1 MYCEKCGKEIS
12 DYSLRCRY
20 CSSDIIPDYEFLTV
34 QAILKDKEAL
44 AALYTATYKSA
55 YFVAYRMTKNED
67 SAVDILHD
75 CYIKAFANLDTI
87 AEPKKFDKWF
97 NRIVANKCLDY
108 LKRRKPMFLED
119 VYGEEFEEEL
129 PDDRYGNNPQIYSE
143 NEDINRI
150 VRQIIEELLE
160 EQRLCVLMYYYDE
173 MSVRDIAEELGVSEN
188 TVKSRLRLARN
199 RIKAEIERLENKGY
213 EFRAVVIGPFIMRCL
228 NDMETNTPIKDVGF
242 ENIYNEVANAVS
254 SVTGTY

>member
-12 DYSLRCRY
+12 DYSLNCPY
-20 CSSDIIPDYEFLTV
+20 CSSDILPDYEFLTD

-67 SAVDILHD
+67 SAIDILHD

-97 NRIVANKCLDY
+97 NKIVANKCLDY

-119 VYGEEFEEEL
+119 
-129 PDDRYGNNPQIYSE
+129 D
-143 NEDINRI
+143 
-150 VRQIIEELLE
+150 
-160 EQRLCVLMYYYDE
+160 
-173 MSVRDIAEELGVSEN
+173 
-188 TVKSRLRLARN
+188 
-199 RIKAEIERLENKGY
+199 
-213 EFRAVVIGPFIMRCL
+213 
-228 NDMETNTPIKDVGF
+228 
-242 ENIYNEVANAVS
+242 
-254 SVTGTY
+254 

>member
-12 DYSLRCRY
+12 NYSLRCRY
-20 CSSDIIPDYEFLTV
+20 CSSDITPDYEFLTA

-44 AALYTATYKSA
+44 SALYAATYKSA

-75 CYIKAFANLDTI
+75 CCIKAFANLDTI

-119 VYGEEFEEEL
+119 VYGEEFEKEL

-143 NEDINRI
+143 DEDINRI
-150 VRQIIEELLE
+150 VRQIIEELPE
-160 EQRLCVLMYYYDE
+160 EQRPCVLMYYYDE

-188 TVKSRLRLARN
+188 MVKSRLRLARN
-199 RIKAEIERLENKGY
+199 RIKTEIERLENKGY
-213 EFRAVVIGPFIMRCL
+213 KFRAI
-228 NDMETNTPIKDVGF
+228 
-242 ENIYNEVANAVS
+242 
-254 SVTGTY
+254 